1 MKGELRARFGQYA
14 KDYRTGKNRACIY
27 KMLCYHSITLN
38 QNAEESKP

>member
-1 MKGELRARFGQYA
+1 MKGELRGRFGQYA
-14 KDYRTGKNRACIY
+14 KDYRTVKNGACIY